1 MGAAGI
7 LQEWMITWLT
17 LCLGLSTAST
27 VMKRTEMT
35 VINEARPSHNNQY
48 CSTWGNFYFKTF
60 DGDFF
65 HLPSTCTYIFTSQCK
80 ASYESFNI
88 QVERQEV
95 DGEISMKRILMK
107 LDGIVVEFLKTSVKV
122 NDEFVSIP
130 FNQGGISIAKTLSYI
145 KLKATLG
152 LDLMWNQEDS
162 LWVELDAK
170 FKNQTCGL
178 CGDFNEVQ
186 KHNEFIQSGVS
197 ISTEDYA
204 ETYKMNGPEEVCKT
218 IPPRVSESCS
228 NQNHRCRNLL
238 TGPAFLSC
246 QDLIVTEDFIT
257 ACMKDLCQCSS
268 RSISCLCST
277 VSEYSRQCAHAGG
290 TPQQWRTQQLC
301 AKTCPFNMEYKEYG
315 SPCMDTCKNHHRS
328 QMCEELYIDGC
339 FCPTGTV
346 FDDISQSG
354 CIALDQCP
362 CFHHEQVYQSGE
374 SYSRACK
381 TCTCTKGS
389 WLCTEKDCPGICSIR
404 GGAHFSTYDD
414 NNYDFHGECLYVL
427 TKASNGAFSVLGD
440 FAKCES
446 SDKSTC
452 LSAVTLL
459 QNHTMIEV
467 KADGKIFYNKVV
479 CQLPLFLDE
488 FIIFSPSSFFIMLHT
503 SFGFDLEIQ
512 FVPIMQLFI
521 KASVSLKGSL
531 MGLCGDFDD
540 NALNDFRTTY
550 GLIEGTAATFCN
562 TWKTKSSCPDVTN
575 ILSDPC
581 SSSID
586 REKYAKS
593 WCSILTDPN
602 GVFSRCHPEI
612 DPKDYETSCVYDTC
626 ACENSEDCMCAALSS
641 YVHACAAEGVRLHG
655 WRTDVCSKYMTSCP
669 SNFVYKYH
677 MKSCGRTCRSLTQS
691 DLTCGVDFTP
701 VDGCGCDKGTY
712 LNEKGECVSASKCPC
727 HVGDEMVRPGEAIK
741 VQGQICSCHSGKLSC
756 AGKPITQSCTYPMV
770 FYNCS
775 NANTWDKG
783 SACQKSCQTLNSD
796 CVHSTCVSGCVCP
809 DDLLSDGN
817 GGCVKEEQ
825 CGCPHDGKFHKPGSK
840 ITVNCNKCICK
851 GRRWSCTEK
860 DCGGTCTTY
869 GEGNHITFD
878 RRRFAFKGGCSYIV
892 SQDYCGSNKYGT
904 FRVLM
909 ENSPCISSESIC
921 STNIKLHLGS
931 NEIVLADEHVRVI
944 NKSKGE
950 DIPFKVHIMGIYVVI
965 EAQNGFALIWN
976 KRTTVILKLNSSFKG
991 KVCGLC
997 GNYDGN
1003 IKNDFATS
1011 DQEIVVDALELGNSW
1026 KVSSTCPDA
1035 NITQNPCRLYPHR
1048 QAWASKHCSIIK
1060 SEVFSACHSRVEPM
1074 SFYDACL
1081 KDTCACNFGGD
1092 CECFCSAVAVY
1103 AAACNE
1109 AGACI
1114 KWRTPTICPLFCD
1127 YYNPDGEY
1135 QWHYEVCGKKCMK
1148 TCSNP
1153 SGRCYNQ
1160 LPALEGCYPICSPE
1174 KPYLEEVTMK
1184 CVSEEQCGCYDNEGK
1199 HYEEG
1204 ASMPTEENCYYCY
1217 CSSTET
1223 RCIYDESACYCIYMG
1238 RKYQYGETVYDTHD
1252 GDGTCLSGVC
1262 EKNGTIIRI
1271 MGPCATTPVPSTTLS
1286 TIFTFTKSE
1295 TTTEQPTTKVPVQS
1309 STVTTQAV
1317 TTILTFSTPK
1327 VSTTSTTTSNIK
1339 TSTTAPQKETSTSS
1353 TSTTTSTPKPSTTTR
1368 LTIITRKPSTV
1379 ETTKATTHPEIIT
1392 NTKQTIKHSTGSIV
1406 LQTTTAKNATYHT
1419 ETPITTTTI
1428 TGTITTKPT
1437 IETSTTT
1444 AHVQTSTTTPQE
1456 ETSTTTPSVKTS
1468 TTTPQKETPTTT
1480 PTGKTSTTE
1489 KTSTTTPE
1497 KETTTK
1503 PQEET
1508 STTTPSTKTSTTT
1521 PSIKTSTTEK
1531 TSTTTPEKETTTK
1544 PQEETSTTTP
1554 SVKAST
1560 TTPEKETSTTTPSGK
1575 TSTTEK
1581 TSTTTPEKET
1591 TTKPQEE
1598 TSTTTPSVKTSTTTP
1613 EKETSTTTTSGKTST
1628 TEKTTTT
1635 TPEKETTTKPQEET
1649 STTTPS
1655 VKTSTTT
1662 PEKETS
1668 TTTPS
1673 GKTSTTTPEKETS
1686 TTKPHGQTFTIS
1698 TTGIT
1703 TTCSCKYMDQTF
1715 FPGSFMYNKTDGE
1728 GWCFTAYC
1736 SLTCSVEKH
1745 ASPCH
1750 TTTPPATTTPIGSTT
1765 PLTDCTFLTPP
1776 RKNGETWSSSDC
1788 TKETCE
1794 NGKVI
1799 ISHVSCLPASV
1810 PVCIN
1815 GYTPVKVYDKTGCC
1829 FQYQCRCVCT
1839 SCGSHYITFDGQ
1851 FYRFQKNCTYVL
1863 IKETVARYD
1872 FKVLIDKENCGLF
1885 GTSTCTKALR
1895 VYYKNYEI
1903 ILTQRRGPRIVN
1915 MAFVNGTQVGST
1927 YCNDDFLI
1935 TSTTIMLRLEI
1946 PKIEAVVTFKML
1958 LFSIELPFSL
1968 FHGNTEGQ
1976 CGVCDNN
1983 RENECRLPNGSIH
1996 PSCPKMANDWRVKDK
2011 TKPYCDNPPPEPT
2024 TQPPTTPTVPCTP
2037 AICEIIMSNVFKEC
2051 HKKIA
2056 PQAYYQACKSD
2067 VCRSPNTNVG
2077 CTSLEAYALL
2087 CNDASVCVEWRNVTN
2102 GQCEYKCPENKV
2114 YNPCG
2119 PTVEPTCNARF
2130 NKKLDKHCRKGKGK
2144 DKGSSNKFMEGCFC
2158 PEGMTRFSSATDV
2171 CVSAC
2176 CSGPRGK
2183 PQQIGD
2189 KWISDCQQCVC
2200 DENSL
2205 SAVCEPLVCP
2215 TQEPVKCT
2223 KEGEVLVS
2231 RQDGCCPKSTCECD
2245 RSRCSLSNQKCEPG
2259 FRLKVTVS
2267 KENCCPL
2274 IGCLPKNVCVFNETE
2289 YKPGTNFS
2297 KDPCEN
2303 CHCTGKQDPSSKLN
2317 IIKCSKKQCVSC
2329 QEGYTYVEHPGQCCG
2344 SCVQS
2349 SCIIRTPGIST
2360 PIVLKPSQSYSPP
2373 KDKCTKYECKK
2384 VNDELIIVRNQT
2396 RCPEFDPENCVPGT
2410 EKRDMNGCCQTC
2422 TPRSACQLNRTS
2434 TFLKIKEC
2442 KSVVPVE
2449 LTACEGSC
2457 GVSWSKYSAEF
2468 SKIMHS
2474 CSCCR
2479 EITTSK
2485 KEVDMLCSD
2494 GTRIKHTYISVDTC
2508 GCKATEC
2515 KEDKH

>member
-1 MGAAGI
+1 
-7 LQEWMITWLT
+7 
-17 LCLGLSTAST
+17 
-27 VMKRTEMT
+27 
-35 VINEARPSHNNQY
+35 NQY

-186 KHNEFIQSGVS
+186 KHNEFIQ
-197 ISTEDYA
+197 
-204 ETYKMNGPEEVCKT
+204 
-218 IPPRVSESCS
+218 
-228 NQNHRCRNLL
+228 NLL

-440 FAKCES
+440 FPTEKYFTTKWFVNFLFSWVRSLLCFSIPSPVKTQCLPKS
-446 SDKSTC
+446 S
-452 LSAVTLL
+452 
-459 QNHTMIEV
+459 
-467 KADGKIFYNKVV
+467 IF
-479 CQLPLFLDE
+479 LPLADE

-727 HVGDEMVRPGEAIK
+727 HVGDEMVSLLAIHFS
-741 VQGQICSCHSGKLSC
+741 SCHSGKLSC

-892 SQDYCGSNKYGT
+892 SQVQPANMFSRC
-904 FRVLM
+904 
-909 ENSPCISSESIC
+909 
-921 STNIKLHLGS
+921 HLS
-931 NEIVLADEHVRVI
+931 VNEIVLADEHVRVI

-1160 LPALEGCYPICSPE
+1160 LPALEGKSD
-1174 KPYLEEVTMK
+1174 K
-1184 CVSEEQCGCYDNEGK
+1184 
-1199 HYEEG
+1199 
-1204 ASMPTEENCYYCY
+1204 
-1217 CSSTET
+1217 
-1223 RCIYDESACYCIYMG
+1223 R
-1238 RKYQYGETVYDTHD
+1238 
-1252 GDGTCLSGVC
+1252 
-1262 EKNGTIIRI
+1262 RI
-1271 MGPCATTPVPSTTLS
+1271 V
-1286 TIFTFTKSE
+1286 
-1295 TTTEQPTTKVPVQS
+1295 
-1309 STVTTQAV
+1309 
-1317 TTILTFSTPK
+1317 
-1327 VSTTSTTTSNIK
+1327 
-1339 TSTTAPQKETSTSS
+1339 
-1353 TSTTTSTPKPSTTTR
+1353 
-1368 LTIITRKPSTV
+1368 
-1379 ETTKATTHPEIIT
+1379 
-1392 NTKQTIKHSTGSIV
+1392 
-1406 LQTTTAKNATYHT
+1406 AKNATYHT

-1456 ETSTTTPSVKTS
+1456 ETSTTTPSVKTSTTTPKKETSTTKPQEETSTTPPFTKTSTTTPEKETSTTTPSGKTSTTEKASTTTPEKETTTKPQEETSTTTPSEKTSTTTPEKETSTTAPSGKTSTTEKTTTTIPEKETTTKPQGETSTTSPSTKTSTTTPEKETPTTTPEKETSTTTPSGKTSTTEKTSTTTPEKETTTKPQGETSTTSPSTKTFTTTPQKETPTTTPSGKTSTTEKTS

-1544 PQEETSTTTP
+1544 PQEETST
-1554 SVKAST
+1554 
-1560 TTPEKETSTTTPSGK
+1560 
-1575 TSTTEK
+1575 
-1581 TSTTTPEKET
+1581 
-1591 TTKPQEE
+1591 
-1598 TSTTTPSVKTSTTTP
+1598 
-1613 EKETSTTTTSGKTST
+1613 
-1628 TEKTTTT
+1628 
-1635 TPEKETTTKPQEET
+1635 
-1649 STTTPS
+1649 
-1655 VKTSTTT
+1655 
-1662 PEKETS
+1662 
-1668 TTTPS
+1668 
-1673 GKTSTTTPEKETS
+1673 
-1686 TTKPHGQTFTIS
+1686 
-1698 TTGIT
+1698 
-1703 TTCSCKYMDQTF
+1703 
-1715 FPGSFMYNKTDGE
+1715 
-1728 GWCFTAYC
+1728 
-1736 SLTCSVEKH
+1736 
-1745 ASPCH
+1745 
-1750 TTTPPATTTPIGSTT
+1750 
-1765 PLTDCTFLTPP
+1765 
-1776 RKNGETWSSSDC
+1776 
-1788 TKETCE
+1788 
-1794 NGKVI
+1794 
-1799 ISHVSCLPASV
+1799 
-1810 PVCIN
+1810 
-1815 GYTPVKVYDKTGCC
+1815 
-1829 FQYQCRCVCT
+1829 
-1839 SCGSHYITFDGQ
+1839 
-1851 FYRFQKNCTYVL
+1851 
-1863 IKETVARYD
+1863 
-1872 FKVLIDKENCGLF
+1872 
-1885 GTSTCTKALR
+1885 
-1895 VYYKNYEI
+1895 
-1903 ILTQRRGPRIVN
+1903 
-1915 MAFVNGTQVGST
+1915 
-1927 YCNDDFLI
+1927 
-1935 TSTTIMLRLEI
+1935 
-1946 PKIEAVVTFKML
+1946 
-1958 LFSIELPFSL
+1958 
-1968 FHGNTEGQ
+1968 
-1976 CGVCDNN
+1976 
-1983 RENECRLPNGSIH
+1983 
-1996 PSCPKMANDWRVKDK
+1996 
-2011 TKPYCDNPPPEPT
+2011 
-2024 TQPPTTPTVPCTP
+2024 
-2037 AICEIIMSNVFKEC
+2037 
-2051 HKKIA
+2051 
-2056 PQAYYQACKSD
+2056 
-2067 VCRSPNTNVG
+2067 
-2077 CTSLEAYALL
+2077 
-2087 CNDASVCVEWRNVTN
+2087 
-2102 GQCEYKCPENKV
+2102 
-2114 YNPCG
+2114 
-2119 PTVEPTCNARF
+2119 
-2130 NKKLDKHCRKGKGK
+2130 
-2144 DKGSSNKFMEGCFC
+2144 
-2158 PEGMTRFSSATDV
+2158 
-2171 CVSAC
+2171 
-2176 CSGPRGK
+2176 
-2183 PQQIGD
+2183 
-2189 KWISDCQQCVC
+2189 
-2200 DENSL
+2200 
-2205 SAVCEPLVCP
+2205 
-2215 TQEPVKCT
+2215 
-2223 KEGEVLVS
+2223 
-2231 RQDGCCPKSTCECD
+2231 
-2245 RSRCSLSNQKCEPG
+2245 
-2259 FRLKVTVS
+2259 
-2267 KENCCPL
+2267 
-2274 IGCLPKNVCVFNETE
+2274 
-2289 YKPGTNFS
+2289 
-2297 KDPCEN
+2297 
-2303 CHCTGKQDPSSKLN
+2303 
-2317 IIKCSKKQCVSC
+2317 
-2329 QEGYTYVEHPGQCCG
+2329 
-2344 SCVQS
+2344 
-2349 SCIIRTPGIST
+2349 
-2360 PIVLKPSQSYSPP
+2360 
-2373 KDKCTKYECKK
+2373 
-2384 VNDELIIVRNQT
+2384 
-2396 RCPEFDPENCVPGT
+2396 
-2410 EKRDMNGCCQTC
+2410 
-2422 TPRSACQLNRTS
+2422 
-2434 TFLKIKEC
+2434 
-2442 KSVVPVE
+2442 
-2449 LTACEGSC
+2449 
-2457 GVSWSKYSAEF
+2457 
-2468 SKIMHS
+2468 
-2474 CSCCR
+2474 
-2479 EITTSK
+2479 
-2485 KEVDMLCSD
+2485 
-2494 GTRIKHTYISVDTC
+2494 
-2508 GCKATEC
+2508 
-2515 KEDKH
+2515 

>member
-1 MGAAGI
+1 
-7 LQEWMITWLT
+7 
-17 LCLGLSTAST
+17 
-27 VMKRTEMT
+27 
-35 VINEARPSHNNQY
+35 RPSHNNQY

-122 NDEFVSIP
+122 
-130 FNQGGISIAKTLSYI
+130 
-145 KLKATLG
+145 
-152 LDLMWNQEDS
+152 
-162 LWVELDAK
+162 ELDAK

-186 KHNEFIQSGVS
+186 KHNEFIQ
-197 ISTEDYA
+197 
-204 ETYKMNGPEEVCKT
+204 
-218 IPPRVSESCS
+218 
-228 NQNHRCRNLL
+228 NLL

-459 QNHTMIEV
+459 QNHTVNTSLLCFSIPSPV
-467 KADGKIFYNKVV
+467 KTQCLPKSSIF
-479 CQLPLFLDE
+479 LPLADE

-655 WRTDVCSKYMTSCP
+655 WRTDVCSDCP

-727 HVGDEMVRPGEAIK
+727 HVGDEMVSS
-741 VQGQICSCHSGKLSC
+741 ICNKILNMPAYCNTLLLSS
-756 AGKPITQSCTYPMV
+756 ACTYPMV

-1204 ASMPTEENCYYCY
+1204 
-1217 CSSTET
+1217 
-1223 RCIYDESACYCIYMG
+1223 
-1238 RKYQYGETVYDTHD
+1238 TVYDTHD

-1286 TIFTFTKSE
+1286 TIFTFTKSGKID
-1295 TTTEQPTTKVPVQS
+1295 TQKMPVQS

-1468 TTTPQKETPTTT
+1468 TTTPKKETSTTKPQEETSTTPPFTKTSTTTPEKETSTTTPSGKTSTTEKASTTTPEKETTTKPQEETSTTTPSEKTSTTTPEKETSTTAPSGKTSTTEKTTTTIPEKETTTKPQGETSTTSPSTKTSTTTPEKETPTTTPEKETSTTTPSGKTSTTEKTSTTTPEKETTTKPQGETSTTSPSTKTFTTTPQKETPTTTPSGKTSTTEKTSTTTPQKETPTTT

-1560 TTPEKETSTTTPSGK
+1560 TTPEKETST
-1575 TSTTEK
+1575 
-1581 TSTTTPEKET
+1581 
-1591 TTKPQEE
+1591 
-1598 TSTTTPSVKTSTTTP
+1598 
-1613 EKETSTTTTSGKTST
+1613 
-1628 TEKTTTT
+1628 
-1635 TPEKETTTKPQEET
+1635 
-1649 STTTPS
+1649 
-1655 VKTSTTT
+1655 
-1662 PEKETS
+1662 
-1668 TTTPS
+1668 
-1673 GKTSTTTPEKETS
+1673 
-1686 TTKPHGQTFTIS
+1686 
-1698 TTGIT
+1698 
-1703 TTCSCKYMDQTF
+1703 
-1715 FPGSFMYNKTDGE
+1715 
-1728 GWCFTAYC
+1728 
-1736 SLTCSVEKH
+1736 
-1745 ASPCH
+1745 
-1750 TTTPPATTTPIGSTT
+1750 
-1765 PLTDCTFLTPP
+1765 
-1776 RKNGETWSSSDC
+1776 
-1788 TKETCE
+1788 
-1794 NGKVI
+1794 
-1799 ISHVSCLPASV
+1799 
-1810 PVCIN
+1810 
-1815 GYTPVKVYDKTGCC
+1815 
-1829 FQYQCRCVCT
+1829 
-1839 SCGSHYITFDGQ
+1839 
-1851 FYRFQKNCTYVL
+1851 
-1863 IKETVARYD
+1863 
-1872 FKVLIDKENCGLF
+1872 
-1885 GTSTCTKALR
+1885 
-1895 VYYKNYEI
+1895 
-1903 ILTQRRGPRIVN
+1903 
-1915 MAFVNGTQVGST
+1915 
-1927 YCNDDFLI
+1927 
-1935 TSTTIMLRLEI
+1935 
-1946 PKIEAVVTFKML
+1946 
-1958 LFSIELPFSL
+1958 
-1968 FHGNTEGQ
+1968 
-1976 CGVCDNN
+1976 
-1983 RENECRLPNGSIH
+1983 
-1996 PSCPKMANDWRVKDK
+1996 
-2011 TKPYCDNPPPEPT
+2011 
-2024 TQPPTTPTVPCTP
+2024 
-2037 AICEIIMSNVFKEC
+2037 
-2051 HKKIA
+2051 
-2056 PQAYYQACKSD
+2056 
-2067 VCRSPNTNVG
+2067 
-2077 CTSLEAYALL
+2077 
-2087 CNDASVCVEWRNVTN
+2087 
-2102 GQCEYKCPENKV
+2102 
-2114 YNPCG
+2114 
-2119 PTVEPTCNARF
+2119 
-2130 NKKLDKHCRKGKGK
+2130 
-2144 DKGSSNKFMEGCFC
+2144 
-2158 PEGMTRFSSATDV
+2158 
-2171 CVSAC
+2171 
-2176 CSGPRGK
+2176 
-2183 PQQIGD
+2183 
-2189 KWISDCQQCVC
+2189 
-2200 DENSL
+2200 
-2205 SAVCEPLVCP
+2205 
-2215 TQEPVKCT
+2215 
-2223 KEGEVLVS
+2223 
-2231 RQDGCCPKSTCECD
+2231 
-2245 RSRCSLSNQKCEPG
+2245 
-2259 FRLKVTVS
+2259 
-2267 KENCCPL
+2267 
-2274 IGCLPKNVCVFNETE
+2274 
-2289 YKPGTNFS
+2289 
-2297 KDPCEN
+2297 
-2303 CHCTGKQDPSSKLN
+2303 
-2317 IIKCSKKQCVSC
+2317 
-2329 QEGYTYVEHPGQCCG
+2329 
-2344 SCVQS
+2344 
-2349 SCIIRTPGIST
+2349 
-2360 PIVLKPSQSYSPP
+2360 
-2373 KDKCTKYECKK
+2373 
-2384 VNDELIIVRNQT
+2384 
-2396 RCPEFDPENCVPGT
+2396 
-2410 EKRDMNGCCQTC
+2410 
-2422 TPRSACQLNRTS
+2422 
-2434 TFLKIKEC
+2434 
-2442 KSVVPVE
+2442 
-2449 LTACEGSC
+2449 
-2457 GVSWSKYSAEF
+2457 
-2468 SKIMHS
+2468 
-2474 CSCCR
+2474 
-2479 EITTSK
+2479 
-2485 KEVDMLCSD
+2485 
-2494 GTRIKHTYISVDTC
+2494 
-2508 GCKATEC
+2508 
-2515 KEDKH
+2515 